1 MANLQNNLLIEV
13 EEYIGEQLQD
23 YTNEQVIRK
32 VEQKYGRW
40 MVPFATEKL
49 AEFQFEDTRWQRK
62 INDGLEEAS

>member
-32 VEQKYGRW
+32 VEHKFGRW

-49 AEFQFEDTRWQRK
+49 AEFQFEDTRSQSIEK
-62 INDGLEEAS
+62 AS

>member
-49 AEFQFEDTRWQRK
+49 SEFQFEDTKWQRK
-62 INDGLEEAS
+62 MNDGLEEAS